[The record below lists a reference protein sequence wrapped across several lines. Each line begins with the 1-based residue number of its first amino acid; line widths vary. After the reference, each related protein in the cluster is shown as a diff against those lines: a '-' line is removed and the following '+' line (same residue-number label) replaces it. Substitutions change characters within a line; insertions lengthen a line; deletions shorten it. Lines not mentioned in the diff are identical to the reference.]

1 MQTSSQ
7 LALWRSQFGRE
18 YTDRNDVAKPERIVS
33 WQRLL
38 DGIVPQRA
46 VEVGCN
52 VGWNLTYL
60 KELGVKELYAVEP
73 QPYAVEKAR
82 ARNPEYNVLCGT
94 GFDLPFKDGF
104 ADLAFTSGV
113 LIHVAP
119 ADVAKVMAEMYRV
132 SRRYIVAIE
141 YDWPTEEEIQYRG
154 NGDSLWKRP
163 HGQIW
168 QASYPALKLL
178 RKLELSPAE
187 GYDNCTAHLF
197 EKVA

>member
-7 LALWRSQFGRE
+7 LQLWRSEFGRQ

-33 WQRLL
+33 WARLL
-38 DGIVPQRA
+38 DGIVPERA

-82 ARNPEYNVLCGT
+82 ARNPEFNVLCST
-94 GFDLPFKDGF
+94 GFDLPFKDAF

>member
-73 QPYAVEKAR
+73 QAYAVEKAR

-113 LIHVAP
+113 LIHIAP
-119 ADVAKVMAEMYRV
+119 KDLPKVMAEMYRV

-141 YDWPTEEEIQYRG
+141 YDWPTEEEIKYRG
-154 NGDSLWKRP
+154 NADSLWKRP

-168 QASYPALKLL
+168 QSQYPALKLL
-178 RKLELSPAE
+178 RKLELSPSD
-187 GYDNCTAHLF
+187 GYDNCVAHLF

>member
-7 LALWRSQFGRE
+7 LQLWRSQFGRE
-18 YTDRNDVAKPERIVS
+18 YTDRNDVAKPERVVS

-38 DGIVPQRA
+38 DGVVPQRV

-60 KELGVKELYAVEP
+60 RELGVKELYAVEP

-94 GFDLPFKDGF
+94 GFDLPFKDRF

-132 SRRYIVAIE
+132 SRRYIVSIE
-141 YDWPTEEEIQYRG
+141 YDWPTEEEIKYRG

-163 HGQIW
+163 HGAMW
-168 QASYPALKLL
+168 QAAYPALRSI
-178 RKLELSPAE
+178 RKLELAPSD

-197 EKVA
+197 EKTT

>member
-113 LIHVAP
+113 LIHIAP
-119 ADVAKVMAEMYRV
+119 ADLPKVMAEIYRV

-141 YDWPTEEEIQYRG
+141 YDWPAEEEIKYRG
-154 NGDSLWKRP
+154 NADSLWKRP
-163 HGQIW
+163 HGAIW
-168 QASYPALKLL
+168 QSKYPALKLV
-178 RKLELSPAE
+178 RKLELAPSD

>member
-7 LALWRSQFGRE
+7 LQLWRSEFGRQ
-18 YTDRNDVAKPERIVS
+18 YTDRNDVAKPERIAS

-38 DGIVPQRA
+38 DGIVPERA

-60 KELGVKELYAVEP
+60 RELGVKELFAVEP

-141 YDWPTEEEIQYRG
+141 YDWPTEEEIKYRG

-163 HGQIW
+163 HGAIW
-168 QASYPALKLL
+168 QAAYPALRLI

-197 EKVA
+197 EKAA

>member
-7 LALWRSQFGRE
+7 LQLWRSEFGRQ

-33 WQRLL
+33 WARLL
-38 DGIVPQRA
+38 DGIVPERA

-82 ARNPEYNVLCGT
+82 ARNPEFNVLCST